1 MAPSNALSIVQ
12 SEISLLSTALKCNAR
27 ISFRGYQEE
36 MKSPVYKNF
45 VQLRSILNSVSS
57 LNEVEPLVYLTPFLE
72 VIRAEDVTGPITGLA
87 LTAVDKF
94 LSYGLLEVPS
104 TDSAEWFATHG
115 PRSFRSVSMAVE
127 AIADFG
133 TQARFVGTDR
143 SSDEVVLMKVLHL
156 LRTLLLVPA
165 GAFVSDRAVR
175 EILQSC
181 FRICFESKLSEL
193 LRRTAELCLASIVQL
208 FFSRLPSILW
218 SSQKQWVVTT
228 NEHSEPSQVADHA
241 VVPTHQ
247 NVDTVPDKSSESLD
261 VPPKCDQTNTS
272 NTSDIGVAT
281 ANEPVNPSVEE
292 QNTLEVHTEEAT
304 QETCE
309 AIAQND
315 MEGSRKTETTLP
327 PANQTEV
334 GNPTPQPYGLPAVYD
349 LLHYLISLLSPDHNS
364 DAIISVALGLIAIAL
379 ETGADAIASSPSL
392 LRLVQGDLTKN
403 LLLLLYSDRVW
414 LFAATLRVCFMLFES
429 MRKHL
434 KLQLEVYLQRL
445 IAISSPDNESTGYER
460 REVALDS
467 VVRIFLVPGMATEL
481 YVNYDCDPYC
491 SNLFEDITKMLAK
504 NAYPVERLMS
514 THFLALDALLAV
526 LSTIGTNCT
535 SPDSGRRAC
544 SPQLGESENL
554 EPAKPSFEQ
563 ESASFRD
570 HPAGGVKVRLNRHP
584 TDPSLLPSREKLN
597 AAKATKK
604 ILILGSDQ
612 FNISPKA
619 GIAFLQKNGLL
630 RTPLDPDELAHFLR
644 ENPRL
649 DKRMIGEYLSDRKNS
664 DVLAAYVRQFNFAGV
679 QIDEALRAYLE
690 AFRLP
695 GEAPLIQR
703 LVEHF
708 AEHWFVANNAP
719 FVDVDSAFT
728 LAYAILMLNT
738 DQHNPNSKK
747 QNVPMTLTDFKK
759 NLSGMNGT
767 GDFAPKLL
775 EEIFTNI
782 QKNEIVMP
790 SEQLGLVREN
800 YLWKCL
806 LRRAATSQANF
817 VHVQTGTLD
826 ADLFD
831 LIWGPTVSALSFI
844 FDKTID
850 PAVQNKVVH
859 GFIRCAA
866 IAAHH
871 GMSDVL
877 DNLPP
882 TGLPVYIGRNAKGR
896 LALRLVFALTS
907 SHADI
912 LRYGWHS
919 LLDCLLQLFRAGLL
933 PDELTESEDF
943 LAPSRRVRLTT
954 KGCIPIPDV
963 KTGKLGRNATGT
975 EQSGRELSV
984 LTSFY
989 QYLTSGSGWIGSDR
1003 EDEPD
1008 EPAQTTQQKA
1018 HSESSCVDVKH
1029 VSNTDFLMDD
1039 QLGFGYWMDAPAS
1052 AQLDEHRAA
1061 RVALDT
1067 VRQCEIVQLVKDSK
1081 FLVDASLAELIKAL
1095 LRAIRGDDCAV
1106 VHASNSNLFFEP
1118 TASTHC
1124 DGEPGISHAHSI
1136 STLSKPADANSQS
1149 VPGGTEDAII
1159 VPSPPPVE
1167 HSLRRSMTLPSSTSY
1182 YPAFCATG
1190 DTPSEDCRI
1199 FCLELLIRI
1208 LLYNRDRVSN
1218 LWPFTQ
1224 CYLAD
1229 VLLTAAE
1236 PSPLTERVIVGFLRL
1251 AICLLRRHEMTCQI
1265 FACLHY
1271 ILLTRGDHLLLDCY
1285 QAVAGTATAVD
1296 RSKPVAG
1303 QYRNQSKNTVGLQII
1318 AGLTH
1323 LLRNHATDLPD
1334 PASDWQ
1340 LIFSLIDVC
1349 GAGLRAAPL
1358 ASHRHNS
1365 SRQTHYSSMHDIASA
1380 RVPLSSP
1387 HVSRGYTSDSEATDY
1402 CTSFP
1407 SDSVP
1412 AAQPTGEEKQTEKRA
1427 VSLSSSTVPQ
1437 SKRRFDNAAAAWVIV
1452 DVEPRQ
1458 SVELSTA
1465 EPAGVRMMHDAS
1477 VHSPTALPHSV
1488 KTHHLV
1494 PSHLLGLH
1502 ITIGSRDPVTMKQA
1516 ADCLDFLIRDPTFIT
1531 PDNFEYCVRT
1541 LRVFVEACLRRSS
1554 SLTLERA
1561 SPVIAPNHTPKR
1573 PNRSGFG
1580 RKTTGFMAGLRSTG
1594 SESGSDSDEDGK
1606 ERRNRNAELAKEVF
1620 LSPTTGVIAIQ
1631 LLDLIH
1637 LLLTRVS
1644 SIYTEWTRS
1653 PLPETMGTEDAPKT
1667 AEACDEQQPEVDT
1680 EFLWSN
1686 CWRPLLQAIGRLC
1699 CDCRKDVRT
1708 DALAYLQRAILSP
1721 ILQSLSGKQWED
1733 CFDKVIFPLLSGFL
1747 ESIALDEAVAAQA
1760 DSSNTTG
1767 RNSARS
1773 SSSVHF
1779 NTVEF
1784 VDPRMR
1790 AIPLLTKVFLQ
1801 HLRPLHDLAN
1811 FHSLWSRILSYMEQY
1826 MQASSSD
1833 SLTDAVRESLKNV
1846 LLVMYTGTYDTPP
1859 ILFRDTNQGSQATL
1873 WNLTEKHLSSFLPSL
1888 LDQLFPPPAPSP
1900 PETSKTDPA
1909 VCVTFPDG
1917 NAAATS
1923 PLSDVV
1929 ESPHSPESAGRDE
1942 PVSVPPS
1949 AIPTPSHPI
1958 GRYPMD
1964 SPGTRLLK
1972 WLEREFTD
1980 RKVCG
1985 SNRTS
1990 ASRIPLSRLG
2000 QPGNIPAL
2008 VLPPVGMAA
2017 KHGEGATTERFF
2029 SVLYSLMMCHRS
2041 IISVLKVVR
2050 LPDANSAADTQ
2061 SLSCC

>member
-1 MAPSNALSIVQ
+1 
-12 SEISLLSTALKCNAR
+12 
-27 ISFRGYQEE
+27 
-36 MKSPVYKNF
+36 
-45 VQLRSILNSVSS
+45 
-57 LNEVEPLVYLTPFLE
+57 
-72 VIRAEDVTGPITGLA
+72 
-87 LTAVDKF
+87 
-94 LSYGLLEVPS
+94 
-104 TDSAEWFATHG
+104 
-115 PRSFRSVSMAVE
+115 
-127 AIADFG
+127 
-133 TQARFVGTDR
+133 
-143 SSDEVVLMKVLHL
+143 
-156 LRTLLLVPA
+156 
-165 GAFVSDRAVR
+165 
-175 EILQSC
+175 
-181 FRICFESKLSEL
+181 
-193 LRRTAELCLASIVQL
+193 
-208 FFSRLPSILW
+208 
-218 SSQKQWVVTT
+218 
-228 NEHSEPSQVADHA
+228 
-241 VVPTHQ
+241 
-247 NVDTVPDKSSESLD
+247 
-261 VPPKCDQTNTS
+261 
-272 NTSDIGVAT
+272 
-281 ANEPVNPSVEE
+281 
-292 QNTLEVHTEEAT
+292 
-304 QETCE
+304 
-309 AIAQND
+309 
-315 MEGSRKTETTLP
+315 
-327 PANQTEV
+327 
-334 GNPTPQPYGLPAVYD
+334 
-349 LLHYLISLLSPDHNS
+349 
-364 DAIISVALGLIAIAL
+364 
-379 ETGADAIASSPSL
+379 
-392 LRLVQGDLTKN
+392 
-403 LLLLLYSDRVW
+403 
-414 LFAATLRVCFMLFES
+414 MLFES

-467 VVRIFLVPGMATEL
+467 MVRIFLVPGMATEL

-491 SNLFEDITKMLAK
+491 SNLFDDITKMLAK

-535 SPDSGRRAC
+535 SPDSGRRTC

-554 EPAKPSFEQ
+554 EPAKPSFEA
-563 ESASFRD
+563 ESARD
-570 HPAGGVKVRLNRHP
+570 HSVGVAKIRLNRHP
-584 TDPSLLPSREKLN
+584 TDPSLLPSRDKLN

-619 GIAFLQKNGLL
+619 GIAFLQKNGVL
-630 RTPLDPDELAHFLR
+630 RMPLDPDEMAHFLR

-767 GDFAPKLL
+767 GDFSPKLL

-877 DNLPP
+877 DNLVISLCKFTTLLTTAEPS

-954 KGCIPIPDV
+954 KGCIPIPDM
-963 KTGKLGRNATGT
+963 KTGKLGRSATGT

-1008 EPAQTTQQKA
+1008 EPAQTTPQKA
-1018 HSESSCVDVKH
+1018 ASDGSCVDVKH
-1029 VSNTDFLMDD
+1029 ISNTDFLMDD

-1067 VRQCEIVQLVKDSK
+1067 VRQCEIVQLIKDSK

-1095 LRAIRGDDCAV
+1095 LRAIRGDDFAV

-1118 TASTHC
+1118 TASAHC
-1124 DGEPGISHAHSI
+1124 DDEPGISHAHSI
-1136 STLSKPADANSQS
+1136 STLSKSADANSQS
-1149 VPGGTEDAII
+1149 VPPGTEDTIT

-1190 DTPSEDCRI
+1190 GTPSEDCRI

-1285 QAVAGTATAVD
+1285 QAVGGTATAVD

-1358 ASHRHNS
+1358 ASHRHS
-1365 SRQTHYSSMHDIASA
+1365 SRQTHYSSMHDIASD

-1412 AAQPTGEEKQTEKRA
+1412 AAQPIGEEKQTEKRA
-1427 VSLSSSTVPQ
+1427 VNPDSSTAPQ
-1437 SKRRFDNAAAAWVIV
+1437 SKRRFDNASAAWVIV

-1458 SVELSTA
+1458 SVELSTS
-1465 EPAGVRMMHDAS
+1465 EPAGEHPGVRMMHDAS
-1477 VHSPTALPHSV
+1477 VHAPTALPHSV

-1554 SLTLERA
+1554 SLILERV

-1573 PNRSGFG
+1573 HSRSGFG

-1620 LSPTTGVIAIQ
+1620 LSPTTGMIAIQ

-1667 AEACDEQQPEVDT
+1667 VEGSDKQQPEVDT

-1721 ILQSLSGKQWED
+1721 ILQPLSGKQWED

-1801 HLRPLHDLAN
+1801 HLRPLHNLAN

-1859 ILFRDTNQGSQATL
+1859 ILFRDTNQGSQPTL
-1873 WNLTEKHLSSFLPSL
+1873 WDLTEKHLSSFLPSL

-1900 PETSKTDPA
+1900 PEKSNTDPA
-1909 VCVTFPDG
+1909 ACVAFPDS
-1917 NAAATS
+1917 NVAATS
-1923 PLSDVV
+1923 PPADVM
-1929 ESPHSPESAGRDE
+1929 ESPHSQESAGRDE

-1949 AIPTPSHPI
+1949 AIPTLSHAV
-1958 GRYPMD
+1958 GRHPMD
-1964 SPGTRLLK
+1964 SPVQDL
-1972 WLEREFTD
+1972 
-1980 RKVCG
+1980 
-1985 SNRTS
+1985 
-1990 ASRIPLSRLG
+1990 
-2000 QPGNIPAL
+2000 
-2008 VLPPVGMAA
+2008 
-2017 KHGEGATTERFF
+2017 
-2029 SVLYSLMMCHRS
+2029 
-2041 IISVLKVVR
+2041 
-2050 LPDANSAADTQ
+2050 
-2061 SLSCC
+2061 

>member
-27 ISFRGYQEE
+27 ISFRGYQVCSPYLYFFLTFQEE

-104 TDSAEWFATHG
+104 TDSAEWVATHG

-165 GAFVSDRAVR
+165 GAFISDRAVR

-193 LRRTAELCLASIVQL
+193 LRRTAELCLTSIVQL

-218 SSQKQWVVTT
+218 SSQKQWV
-228 NEHSEPSQVADHA
+228 
-241 VVPTHQ
+241 
-247 NVDTVPDKSSESLD
+247 SLRRHL
-261 VPPKCDQTNTS
+261 
-272 NTSDIGVAT
+272 
-281 ANEPVNPSVEE
+281 NPSTVFFSCS
-292 QNTLEVHTEEAT
+292 TA
-304 QETCE
+304 
-309 AIAQND
+309 
-315 MEGSRKTETTLP
+315 
-327 PANQTEV
+327 EV

-349 LLHYLISLLSPDHNS
+349 LLHYLISLLAPDHNS

-445 IAISSPDNESTGYER
+445 IAISSPDNETTGYER

-535 SPDSGRRAC
+535 SPDSGRQTC
-544 SPQLGESENL
+544 SPQMGESENL
-554 EPAKPSFEQ
+554 EPAQVLP
-563 ESASFRD
+563 FRD
-570 HPAGGVKVRLNRHP
+570 HSVGVARVRLNRHP
-584 TDPSLLPSREKLN
+584 TDPSLLPSRDKLN

-619 GIAFLQKNGLL
+619 GIAFLQKNGVL
-630 RTPLDPDELAHFLR
+630 RMPLDPDEMAHFLR

-767 GDFAPKLL
+767 GDFSPKLL

-877 DNLPP
+877 DNLVISLCKFTTLLTTAEPP

-963 KTGKLGRNATGT
+963 KTGKLGRTATGT

-1008 EPAQTTQQKA
+1008 EPTHNTQQKA
-1018 HSESSCVDVKH
+1018 APDGSCVDVKH
-1029 VSNTDFLMDD
+1029 ISNTDFLMDD

-1067 VRQCEIVQLVKDSK
+1067 VRQCEIGQLIKDSK

-1106 VHASNSNLFFEP
+1106 VNASNSNLFFEP
-1118 TASTHC
+1118 TATTHC
-1124 DGEPGISHAHSI
+1124 DEPGISHAHSI
-1136 STLSKPADANSQS
+1136 PALSNRADANSQS
-1149 VPGGTEDAII
+1149 VPPGTEDTII
-1159 VPSPPPVE
+1159 VPSSPPVE
-1167 HSLRRSMTLPSSTSY
+1167 QSLRRSMTLPSSTSY

-1190 DTPSEDCRI
+1190 GTPSEDCRI

-1236 PSPLTERVIVGFLRL
+1236 PSPLTERVVVGFLRL

-1285 QAVAGTATAVD
+1285 QAVAGTATTVD

-1358 ASHRHNS
+1358 ASHRHS
-1365 SRQTHYSSMHDIASA
+1365 SRQTHYSSMHDIASD

-1407 SDSVP
+1407 SDSMP
-1412 AAQPTGEEKQTEKRA
+1412 AAQPIGEEKQAEKRA
-1427 VSLSSSTVPQ
+1427 MSL
-1437 SKRRFDNAAAAWVIV
+1437 D
-1452 DVEPRQ
+1452 
-1458 SVELSTA
+1458 
-1465 EPAGVRMMHDAS
+1465 DAS
-1477 VHSPTALPHSV
+1477 VHSPTAPPAHLV

-1502 ITIGSRDPVTMKQA
+1502 ITIGSRDPVTMRQA

-1531 PDNFEYCVRT
+1531 PDNFE
-1541 LRVFVEACLRRSS
+1541 
-1554 SLTLERA
+1554 
-1561 SPVIAPNHTPKR
+1561 
-1573 PNRSGFG
+1573 
-1580 RKTTGFMAGLRSTG
+1580 
-1594 SESGSDSDEDGK
+1594 
-1606 ERRNRNAELAKEVF
+1606 
-1620 LSPTTGVIAIQ
+1620 
-1631 LLDLIH
+1631 
-1637 LLLTRVS
+1637 
-1644 SIYTEWTRS
+1644 
-1653 PLPETMGTEDAPKT
+1653 
-1667 AEACDEQQPEVDT
+1667 
-1680 EFLWSN
+1680 
-1686 CWRPLLQAIGRLC
+1686 
-1699 CDCRKDVRT
+1699 
-1708 DALAYLQRAILSP
+1708 
-1721 ILQSLSGKQWED
+1721 
-1733 CFDKVIFPLLSGFL
+1733 
-1747 ESIALDEAVAAQA
+1747 
-1760 DSSNTTG
+1760 
-1767 RNSARS
+1767 
-1773 SSSVHF
+1773 
-1779 NTVEF
+1779 
-1784 VDPRMR
+1784 
-1790 AIPLLTKVFLQ
+1790 
-1801 HLRPLHDLAN
+1801 
-1811 FHSLWSRILSYMEQY
+1811 
-1826 MQASSSD
+1826 
-1833 SLTDAVRESLKNV
+1833 
-1846 LLVMYTGTYDTPP
+1846 
-1859 ILFRDTNQGSQATL
+1859 
-1873 WNLTEKHLSSFLPSL
+1873 
-1888 LDQLFPPPAPSP
+1888 
-1900 PETSKTDPA
+1900 
-1909 VCVTFPDG
+1909 
-1917 NAAATS
+1917 
-1923 PLSDVV
+1923 
-1929 ESPHSPESAGRDE
+1929 
-1942 PVSVPPS
+1942 
-1949 AIPTPSHPI
+1949 
-1958 GRYPMD
+1958 
-1964 SPGTRLLK
+1964 
-1972 WLEREFTD
+1972 
-1980 RKVCG
+1980 
-1985 SNRTS
+1985 
-1990 ASRIPLSRLG
+1990 
-2000 QPGNIPAL
+2000 
-2008 VLPPVGMAA
+2008 
-2017 KHGEGATTERFF
+2017 
-2029 SVLYSLMMCHRS
+2029 
-2041 IISVLKVVR
+2041 
-2050 LPDANSAADTQ
+2050 
-2061 SLSCC
+2061 